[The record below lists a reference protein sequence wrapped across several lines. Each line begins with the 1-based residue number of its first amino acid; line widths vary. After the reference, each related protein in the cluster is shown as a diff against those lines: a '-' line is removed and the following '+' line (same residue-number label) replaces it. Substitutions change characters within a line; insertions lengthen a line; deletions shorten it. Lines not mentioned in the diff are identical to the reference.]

1 MTKGG
6 LPAPSPGATG
16 LRAAHTREG
25 CDSRSEH
32 SKPGPWGWCRAGDR
46 KQRETPP
53 SPAQWPSRGRGR
65 PAAPGR
71 LPCLAEKAERTEEPG
86 GGTARTAQPR
96 QSQPDGGRRDGMARP
111 GADLASRGCSAGLPA
126 PGGDPPL
133 DPAFLPL
140 ATAAWTSAQ
149 ARALVRAWVSAARG
163 TCSVGQPRFA
173 SHLCSQVVPRTPARA
188 DTCLLPGHGLLSK
201 PPSKS
206 WTHLQP
212 LLTGATDTQGRPA
225 PTPPVHS
232 PSAQLHGVPEAVTAA
247 LVSWL

>member
-86 GGTARTAQPR
+86 GSTARTAQPR
-96 QSQPDGGRRDGMARP
+96 QSQPDGGRRDGTARP

-126 PGGDPPL
+126 PGGDPLWTPRFSHSPPRPGPAHRRVPWCEPGCPL
-133 DPAFLPL
+133 HAAPVAWASHASPHTFAPKLCRGPRPGPTPAFCLGMGSCPSHPPG
-140 ATAAWTSAQ
+140 AGPTSSLCSRVPPTP
-149 ARALVRAWVSAARG
+149 RAD
-163 TCSVGQPRFA
+163 QPRLL
-173 SHLCSQVVPRTPARA
+173 LCIR
-188 DTCLLPGHGLLSK
+188 
-201 PPSKS
+201 
-206 WTHLQP
+206 LQP
-212 LLTGATDTQGRPA
+212 SSTVCLKL
-225 PTPPVHS
+225 
-232 PSAQLHGVPEAVTAA
+232 
-247 LVSWL
+247 